1 MMNESITVTLYDGK
15 HQTYY
20 YQKSARL
27 CAAYTNTLLKSVG
40 IRVTNPLDEEND
52 YLAEVW

>member
-1 MMNESITVTLYDGK
+1 MNESITVTLYDGK

-27 CAAYTNTLLKSVG
+27 CAVYTNTLLKSVG